1 VVQFWKDTQGGRCGS
16 LLFEEKV
23 KVKLEVPVNKKNI
36 RTALKNEL
44 RPHETATGAFIQRK
58 MQDS

>member
-1 VVQFWKDTQGGRCGS
+1 